1 VKDDKVQSK
10 HLQFDALGV
19 YCDHASAEFDTNGEI
34 VNLKPKSANELE
46 FAYMNKCGMILLGC
60 QFAKKVKGVIQEG

>member
-19 YCDHASAEFDTNGEI
+19 YCDHASAEFDTNGQI
-34 VNLKPKSANELE
+34 VNLKTKSANELE
-46 FAYMNKCGMILLGC
+46 YAYMNKCGMILLGC
-60 QFAKKVKGVIQEG
+60 QCAIKLRG